1 MGNIIRNNQ
10 REKSRMEQ
18 GRTSSHAPAAFSIIR
33 DTGAAIAKQAITKT
47 KPQKAK
53 HCYTSKIG
61 ANIVYIIAVLAW
73 CQMCCSLMK

>member
-1 MGNIIRNNQ
+1 
-10 REKSRMEQ
+10 MEQ

-61 ANIVYIIAVLAW
+61 ANIVYIIAVLA
-73 CQMCCSLMK
+73 